1 MKDGGSVDGG
11 KEAMEMLVHSGPV
24 VMEMSGYSEKGFKR
38 KLAVQALFGKVYYF
52 SELPEF
58 CSRDSSLIV
67 KEIFGVADEDAEKLR
82 IHTHS
87 EVGDMD
93 SLQKMVD
100 GSDSEDSTDGSSTA
114 Q

>member
-1 MKDGGSVDGG
+1 MKDGGSVDGW
-11 KEAMEMLVHSGPV
+11 KEAMEMLVHSG
-24 VMEMSGYSEKGFKR
+24 GRG
-38 KLAVQALFGKVYYF
+38 G
-52 SELPEF
+52 
-58 CSRDSSLIV
+58 DV
-67 KEIFGVADEDAEKLR
+67 KCEDAEKLR

-93 SLQKMVD
+93 SLEKMVD